1 MSISSITLN
10 KIYCANC
17 GDSRIILISGIS
29 NNVIQLSYDHKPE
42 LPEEKRRIE

>member
-17 GDSRIILISGIS
+17 VDSRIILILGIS
-29 NNVIQLSYDHKPE
+29 NNVIQLSHDHKPE